1 MKLQDTQ
8 DKMLRRGEKEFPSLE
23 SENVRASRVLGD
35 QLASSPWVT
44 DGRLRPR
51 VGERLPK
58 VTEPIWAELRPEPKQ
73 KCRQSSE
80 NIPILLD
87 SLHSRERER
96 ERERERKDLFLGGCS
111 NLEKIAIFSLPGLRN
126 RALRPHGLPFF
137 FKSWELRDSPL
148 PFS

>member
-1 MKLQDTQ
+1 
-8 DKMLRRGEKEFPSLE
+8 MLRRGEKEFPSLE

-96 ERERERKDLFLGGCS
+96 EREREKGSIPWGLFKSRKNS
-111 NLEKIAIFSLPGLRN
+111 N
-126 RALRPHGLPFF
+126 FF
-137 FKSWELRDSPL
+137 FAWLTQQSS
-148 PFS
+148 

>member
-1 MKLQDTQ
+1 
-8 DKMLRRGEKEFPSLE
+8 MLRRGEKEFPSLE
-23 SENVRASRVLGD
+23 SENVRASRDLGD

-80 NIPILLD
+80 NIPNSLD
-87 SLHSRERER
+87 SLYS
-96 ERERERKDLFLGGCS
+96 RERERKDLFLGGCS
-111 NLEKIAIFSLPGLRN
+111 NLEKN
-126 RALRPHGLPFF
+126 TNFF
-137 FKSWELRDSPL
+137 FAWLTQQSS
-148 PFS
+148 

>member
-1 MKLQDTQ
+1 
-8 DKMLRRGEKEFPSLE
+8 MLRRGEKEFPSLE

-80 NIPILLD
+80 NIPNSPGFLTQQ
-87 SLHSRERER
+87 RERER
-96 ERERERKDLFLGGCS
+96 EREKERIYSLGVVQ
-111 NLEKIAIFSLPGLRN
+111 I
-126 RALRPHGLPFF
+126 
-137 FKSWELRDSPL
+137 
-148 PFS
+148 